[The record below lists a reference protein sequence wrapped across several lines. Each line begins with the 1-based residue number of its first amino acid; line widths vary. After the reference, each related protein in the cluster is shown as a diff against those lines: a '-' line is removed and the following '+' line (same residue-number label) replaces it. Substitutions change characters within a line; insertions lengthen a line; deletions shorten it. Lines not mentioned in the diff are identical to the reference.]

1 MSREKLIEE
10 IKGLEKNKFSLE
22 DVQAE
27 IKKRNQS
34 PYGRIVDD
42 MEVPEGNERTE
53 AIETYLKSPEF
64 RRLGLEILGGVA
76 GAATGGTFLAA
87 RLAMRPALGLLYRSL
102 GAGVGEGAAAGAAQ
116 VFDPKEDLAK
126 EVLRGFATGASAE
139 SIGRA
144 IPAIIKKI
152 KLKGIKYSP
161 EAERAETV
169 LKRLEDAG
177 VDTKG
182 GLITPGIGSD
192 TRYIDIIENITEKSL
207 GGGGRIIA
215 ARKGAED
222 VLTNQVNLFVD
233 KFSDATTRVDAGEL
247 ALSAV
252 QNSLDN
258 FRTVSKIKY
267 DKLAKVAKNVNV
279 DVTESKKL
287 ALKLLEETRPTA
299 KLQPGART
307 VLQTVSG
314 LDDKIPFSVANN
326 VRSELLGITRNS
338 TDLIKGKGAFNAGKM
353 IGSIT
358 KDIDKTANSVPTN
371 LKKFYDDAQNF
382 YRLGV
387 DKFNN
392 KVIRRLTDKA
402 PEEVYKTL
410 IKPKRPTTINNL
422 FKIINETKDKELRQQ
437 LKDSLKGTLIGDIV
451 GQSRILKKGIDA
463 NYITKEFEKYGD
475 DVLKQIFSPG
485 ELKTARSLLES
496 LAVAQTKKVGEGIPG
511 AVFIQLTQ
519 AGMAFGLLSGG
530 FTTEAGVILLGPAA
544 MARVLTNPKIV
555 KFLKKGFEL
564 NPGSPEAYSNASQI
578 IGAMISNN
586 IISEDDGEDYLDNLK
601 KSMSEEKLDN
611 QLASPIEPFTE
622 DENIDNIIS
631 DVPNIS
637 PKIETPQIQTPGINQ
652 NLLAQA
658 TQRTAGTQPSGI
670 NATGL
675 TVTEQGLLSPEE
687 QAIRLRQRGMA

>member
-1 MSREKLIEE
+1 LSENWFLI
-10 IKGLEKNKFSLE
+10 
-22 DVQAE
+22 
-27 IKKRNQS
+27 
-34 PYGRIVDD
+34 
-42 MEVPEGNERTE
+42 
-53 AIETYLKSPEF
+53 
-64 RRLGLEILGGVA
+64 
-76 GAATGGTFLAA
+76 
-87 RLAMRPALGLLYRSL
+87 
-102 GAGVGEGAAAGAAQ
+102 
-116 VFDPKEDLAK
+116 
-126 EVLRGFATGASAE
+126 
-139 SIGRA
+139 
-144 IPAIIKKI
+144 
-152 KLKGIKYSP
+152 
-161 EAERAETV
+161 
-169 LKRLEDAG
+169 
-177 VDTKG
+177 
-182 GLITPGIGSD
+182 
-192 TRYIDIIENITEKSL
+192 
-207 GGGGRIIA
+207 
-215 ARKGAED
+215 
-222 VLTNQVNLFVD
+222 
-233 KFSDATTRVDAGEL
+233 
-247 ALSAV
+247 
-252 QNSLDN
+252 
-258 FRTVSKIKY
+258 
-267 DKLAKVAKNVNV
+267 NVNV

-338 TDLIKGKGAFNAGKM
+338 TDLIKGKGAFNASKM

-392 KVIRRLTDKA
+392 KVIRRLADKA

-410 IKPKRPTTINNL
+410 IKPKRPTTIKNL

-451 GQSRILKKGIDA
+451 GQSRLLKKGIDA

-496 LAVAQTKKVGEGIPG
+496 LEVAQKKTVGENLPG
-511 AVFIQLTQ
+511 PIFIQLAQ
-519 AGMAFGLLSGG
+519 AGAAIGLLSGG
-530 FTTEAGVILLGPAA
+530 FTTEAGVILLGPAGI
-544 MARVLTNPKIV
+544 ARVLTNPKIV
-555 KFLKKGFEL
+555 KFLKRGFEL

-601 KSMSEEKLDN
+601 KSMSEEKPNNKLVN
-611 QLASPIEPFTE
+611 PTEPFTE

-631 DVPNIS
+631 NVPNIS
-637 PKIETPQIQTPGINQ
+637 PKIETPQIQTPTVNQ
-652 NLLAQA
+652 NLLTRA
-658 TQRTAGTQPSGI
+658 QPSGI
-670 NATGL
+670 TAAGL
-675 TVTEQGLLSPEE
+675 TPTEQALLSPDE
-687 QAIRLRQRGMA
+687 QAIRLRSRGMA